1 MDYQNILTLGKET
14 RVLSS
19 IQQLLEWDQET
30 YMPKGGSDFRS
41 EQLELISSK
50 IHREKTSEP
59 FKIALSKLIDLE
71 SGEIKNPSLDDRKK
85 AALREWRRDFLQN
98 IKLPND
104 FVKEC
109 AKTTS
114 QAVHIW
120 IKARNENNFSLFAP
134 HLEKIIALMRKKAD
148 LLGFEAHPYDPLID
162 LYEPGITTENLI
174 SLFSTLKPLL
184 KELAIKYAN
193 EPNPN
198 HSFIQG
204 NFNEKDQLEFNH
216 FILEKM
222 GMDFSFSRL
231 DHSAHPFCLGIHPHD
246 VRITTTTSTSD
257 LMVSLGAILHE
268 GGHALYE
275 LGLPVEELGSPLSEY
290 TSIGIHESQS
300 RLWETFIGLSFPFW
314 QFALPHL
321 QKKFP
326 ELGGITLPTFY
337 KGINHV
343 HPSFIRIHADEVTYV
358 LHIILRFEIE
368 LEFITGKLSVYDLP
382 DLWNAKMKEYLGIVP
397 QTDSEGC
404 LQDIH
409 WATGLFGYFPTYAL
423 GTIYAGQIFDSIH
436 HTFPNW
442 KERIAAGDP
451 LFIKQFL
458 FENIYRFGRQYSPAE
473 LIKKMSGQDISPIPY
488 MNYLK
493 EKFISSN

>member
-1 MDYQNILTLGKET
+1 MDYQDILKLGKET

-19 IQQLLEWDQET
+19 IQLLLEWDQET
-30 YMPKGGSDFRS
+30 NMPKGGGDFRS
-41 EQLELISSK
+41 EQIELISSY
-50 IHREKTSEP
+50 IHRERTSEP
-59 FKIALSKLIDLE
+59 FKNALSKLIDLE
-71 SGEIKNPSLDDRKK
+71 SGEIIKNSLDDRKK

-98 IKLPND
+98 TKLPND

-109 AKTTS
+109 AKVSS
-114 QAVHIW
+114 QTANIW
-120 IKARNENNFSLFAP
+120 VRARAENNYPLFAP
-134 HLEKIIALMRKKAD
+134 HLEKIVVLMRKKAD
-148 LLGFEAHPYDPLID
+148 LLGFEAHPYDALID
-162 LYEPGITTENLI
+162 LHEPGMTTDNLTC
-174 SLFSTLKPLL
+174 LFSTLKPLL
-184 KELAIKYAN
+184 KELASKYAN
-193 EPNPN
+193 KPEPD
-198 HSFIQG
+198 HSFIHG
-204 NFNEKDQLEFNH
+204 NFNKKDQLEFNH

-222 GMDFSFSRL
+222 GIDFSYSRL
-231 DHSAHPFCLGIHPHD
+231 DCSHHPFCLGIHPHD
-246 VRITTTTSTSD
+246 VRFTTHTSTSNI
-257 LMVSLGAILHE
+257 MGSLGAILHE

-290 TSIGIHESQS
+290 TSMGIHESQS

-326 ELGGITLPTFY
+326 GPLAGIALPTFY

-368 LEFITGKLSVYDLP
+368 LEFIKGKLSVHDLP
-382 DLWNAKMKEYLGIVP
+382 DLWNAKMKECLGIVP
-397 QTDSEGC
+397 TTDSDGC

-409 WATGLFGYFPTYAL
+409 WAMGLFGYFPTYAL
-423 GTIYAGQIFDSIH
+423 GNIYAGQIFESIH
-436 HTFPNW
+436 LTFPNW
-442 KERIAAGDP
+442 KERIASGDL

-458 FENIYRFGRQYSPAE
+458 LENIHRFGRQYSPAE
-473 LIKKMSGQDISPIPY
+473 LIKKISGQDLSPIPY

-493 EKFISSN
+493 EKFI